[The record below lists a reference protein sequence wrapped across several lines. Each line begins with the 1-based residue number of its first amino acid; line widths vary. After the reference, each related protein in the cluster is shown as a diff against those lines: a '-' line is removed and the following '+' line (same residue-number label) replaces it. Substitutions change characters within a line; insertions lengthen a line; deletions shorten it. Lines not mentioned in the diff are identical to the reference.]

1 MPRLRVKIDTD
12 LCIGAASCITVAP
25 LYFALNAENK
35 AYPTDPDA
43 AVDPNQ
49 HDRVIEVSDAEK
61 EEILLAAQSCPTL
74 AIFIYDDATGE
85 QLFPAP

>member
-35 AYPTDPDA
+35 AYPKEPDA
-43 AVDPNQ
+43 AETPDQ
-49 HDRVIEVSDAEK
+49 SERVIEVTEAEK

-74 AIFIYDDATGE
+74 AITITDDETNE